1 MGKIVKYCVSCDE
14 GFAEKFGFCPTC
26 GAQLQSF
33 EMNPVEA
40 SLPVQNTPTEETIS
54 ATPTEPVNVEPEI
67 PAPAFIEAAP
77 IEEPEEVLA
86 AASETE
92 PAAVE
97 EPFEEITPEPAAAET
112 SAAAAS
118 SFASYYEPA
127 PAYNEPVY
135 SSLDRVYDK
144 KDDGYYV
151 TVIQERNGKQRN
163 TLLLGATA
171 LMLILSV
178 GGTVYSLFNKDL
190 QVGAIDNG
198 DLFAF
203 VPVVED
209 VPMEVEQEKKKK
221 DDDGGGGGG
230 GGREEKDPTSEGRL
244 ANQTRDPIHIR
255 PDVNIPQKDFELKQ
269 PIAMTE
275 GDKKYPPSAMNYGIP
290 NGQKYSLS
298 NGQGSGSGQGSGV
311 GTGQGSGRGSGNGS
325 GDGSGSGSGD
335 GNGNGDGRG
344 NGTGS
349 SNPAPPPPVAV
360 GVTQNVK
367 IISKPRASYTDAAR
381 QNNVQGSVTLRI
393 TFLASGQIGGIS
405 PVSGLPYGLTE
416 QAIAAAR
423 SIRFEPAKKNGVP
436 FTKQMTIQYGFT
448 IY

>member
-33 EMNPVEA
+33 EMNPVDA
-40 SLPVQNTPTEETIS
+40 NSPVENTPTEETIS
-54 ATPTEPVNVEPEI
+54 AAPTEPVNVEPEI

-77 IEEPEEVLA
+77 VEEPEEVFS

-118 SFASYYEPA
+118 SFAGYYEPA
-127 PAYNEPVY
+127 PAYNETAY
-135 SSLDRVYDK
+135 SSLNRAYDK

-163 TLLLGATA
+163 TLLLGAAA

-209 VPMEVEQEKKKK
+209 APMEVEQEKKKK

-230 GGREEKDPTSEGRL
+230 GGREEQTPTSQGRL
-244 ANQTRDPIHIR
+244 ATQTAKPLLAPDTSARQMDSDLKMIASTQGNRIIQPTLGPYGDP
-255 PDVNIPQKDFELKQ
+255 NS
-269 PIAMTE
+269 
-275 GDKKYPPSAMNYGIP
+275 KYYIS
-290 NGQKYSLS
+290 S
-298 NGQGSGSGQGSGV
+298 NGTGKGSGQGSGSGSGQGSGR
-311 GTGQGSGRGSGNGS
+311 GTGMGS
-325 GDGSGSGSGD
+325 GDGSGSGSGE

-344 NGTGS
+344 DGDGR
-349 SNPAPPPPVAV
+349 SNLTPPPPVAV

>member
-1 MGKIVKYCVSCDE
+1 MGKIVKYCSSCDE

-40 SLPVQNTPTEETIS
+40 NSPVENTPAEETIS
-54 ATPTEPVNVEPEI
+54 AAPTEPVNVEPEI
-67 PAPAFIEAAP
+67 PAPAFIEPAP
-77 IEEPEEVLA
+77 VEEPEEVLS

-97 EPFEEITPEPAAAET
+97 EPFEEITPEPAAVET

-118 SFASYYEPA
+118 AFANYYEPA
-127 PAYNEPVY
+127 PAYNE
-135 SSLDRVYDK
+135 STFSAFDRAYDK

-163 TLLLGATA
+163 GLLLGAAA

-230 GGREEKDPTSEGRL
+230 GGHEEQTPTSQGRL
-244 ANQTRDPIHIR
+244 ASQTEKPLLAPDKSAVQMKSDLQMIASTQGNRIIQPTLGPYGDP
-255 PDVNIPQKDFELKQ
+255 NS
-269 PIAMTE
+269 
-275 GDKKYPPSAMNYGIP
+275 KYYLP
-290 NGQKYSLS
+290 S
-298 NGQGSGSGQGSGV
+298 NGTGSGSGQGSGS
-311 GTGQGSGRGSGNGS
+311 GSGQGSGRGTGMGS
-325 GDGSGSGSGD
+325 GDGSGSGSGE

-344 NGTGS
+344 SGNGSG
-349 SNPAPPPPVAV
+349 NPAPPPPVAV
-360 GVTQNVK
+360 GVTQSVK